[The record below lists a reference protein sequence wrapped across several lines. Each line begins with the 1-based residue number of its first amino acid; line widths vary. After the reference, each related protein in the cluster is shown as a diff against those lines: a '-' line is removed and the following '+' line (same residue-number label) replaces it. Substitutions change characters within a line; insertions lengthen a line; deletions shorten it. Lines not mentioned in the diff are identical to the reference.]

1 MKILEK
7 GVVSVIIRHVR
18 DVRKK
23 MKIHEK
29 GVVEV

>member
-7 GVVSVIIRHVR
+7 GVVNVVIGDVR
-18 DVRKK
+18 DVMKK

-29 GVVEV
+29 GVVDV